1 MNIKPLIIVALFLSG
16 CASLNTQNK
25 VDSIVEDKLHNKVI
39 YPTNGDELP
48 CDDFPLF
55 KGKTM
60 GDLYDFIAVD
70 IFQAYNIC
78 YNKLEVNQKFINIL
92 KKDNNE
98 KKINNK

>member
-1 MNIKPLIIVALFLSG
+1 MKKAIFIMALFLSG
-16 CASLNTQNK
+16 CASINNQNK
-25 VDSIVEDKLHNKVI
+25 VDSIVEDKIKNQVI
-39 YPTNGDELP
+39 YPTNGDDLP
-48 CDDFPLF
+48 CPDFPIF
-55 KGKTM
+55 TGKTM

-92 KKDNNE
+92 KKDDNE

>member
-1 MNIKPLIIVALFLSG
+1 MSSLCHQSQFLSFLESG
-16 CASLNTQNK
+16 EKNQ
-25 VDSIVEDKLHNKVI
+25 VI
-39 YPTNGDELP
+39 YPTNGDDLP
-48 CDDFPLF
+48 CPDFPIF
-55 KGKTM
+55 TGKTM